1 MPDKYDDNN
10 KRKKVVVI
18 TGSGKGIGRTIA
30 TEFAKAGYYVMIND
44 LEQEEELKHTAK
56 EISKIIDDNNNNSNN
71 KVAYVVGDVSEEQT
85 AVALIEETV
94 RRFGRID
101 ALINNAAISEKWYTT
116 KKTTYNETPNTAAN
130 SLYKQASPY
139 FTLEEYEIADLYL
152 KGAYFCIREAAK
164 QMIITAY
171 EEAEK
176 QNITTKIAAAGSGG
190 GAYSIINISSPYKSI
205 PKVKADAYTYSMS
218 GVDPF
223 TSSRVGIKALTKTV
237 ALQLADSG
245 IRVNA
250 IAPGVI
256 ATIDTINK
264 QILEDE
270 EEGEKRK
277 EKEKDIPFHRI
288 GTPEEIAKIALFLAS
303 DDASY
308 ITGSLIYADGGL
320 SLLRSNYFLE
330 KDIEQD

>member
-1 MPDKYDDNN
+1 MLDKYYNNN
-10 KRKKVVVI
+10 KKQRVLVI

-56 EISKIIDDNNNNSNN
+56 EISKIIDDNNNNNS

-101 ALINNAAISEKWYTT
+101 VLINNAAISEKASTT
-116 KKTTYNETPNTAAN
+116 KKTTYGETPSITSN
-130 SLYKQASPY
+130 SLDKQTSPY
-139 FTLEEYEIADLYL
+139 FTLEEYDIADLYL
-152 KGAYFCIREAAK
+152 KGAYLCIREAAK
-164 QMIITAY
+164 QMVITAY

-176 QNITTKIAAAGSGG
+176 QNITTKIAAGG

-205 PKVKADAYTYSMS
+205 PKVEADAYTYSMS

-264 QILEDE
+264 QILEG
-270 EEGEKRK
+270 GEKRK

>member
-1 MPDKYDDNN
+1 MPDKYYNNN
-10 KRKKVVVI
+10 KRKRVLVI

-30 TEFAKAGYYVMIND
+30 TEFAKTGYYVMIND

-56 EISKIIDDNNNNSNN
+56 EISKIIDDNNNDS

-85 AVALIEETV
+85 AVALIEETI

-101 ALINNAAISEKWYTT
+101 VLINNAAISEKASTT
-116 KKTTYNETPNTAAN
+116 KKTTYGETPNITSN
-130 SLYKQASPY
+130 SLDTQTSPY
-139 FTLEEYEIADLYL
+139 FTLEEYNIADLYL
-152 KGAYFCIREAAK
+152 KGAYLCIREAAK
-164 QMIITAY
+164 QMVINAY

-176 QNITTKIAAAGSGG
+176 QNITTKIAATG

-205 PKVKADAYTYSMS
+205 PKVEADAYTYSMS

-264 QILEDE
+264 QIL

>member
-1 MPDKYDDNN
+1 MLDKYYNNN
-10 KRKKVVVI
+10 KRKKVLVI
-18 TGSGKGIGRTIA
+18 TGSGKGVGRTIA
-30 TEFAKAGYYVMIND
+30 TEFAKTGYYVMIND

-56 EISKIIDDNNNNSNN
+56 EISKIIDDNNNDS

-85 AVALIEETV
+85 AVALIEETI

-101 ALINNAAISEKWYTT
+101 VLINNAAISEKASTT
-116 KKTTYNETPNTAAN
+116 KKTTYGETPNITSN
-130 SLYKQASPY
+130 SLDKQTSPY
-139 FTLEEYEIADLYL
+139 FTLEEYNIADLYL
-152 KGAYFCIREAAK
+152 KGAYLCIREAAK
-164 QMIITAY
+164 QMVINAY

-176 QNITTKIAAAGSGG
+176 QNITTKIAAGG

-205 PKVKADAYTYSMS
+205 PKVEADAYTYSMS

-264 QILEDE
+264 QIL

>member
-1 MPDKYDDNN
+1 MLDKYYNNN
-10 KRKKVVVI
+10 KKKRVLVI

-56 EISKIIDDNNNNSNN
+56 EISKIIDDNNNNNN
-71 KVAYVVGDVSEEQT
+71 SKVAYVVGDVSEEQT

-101 ALINNAAISEKWYTT
+101 VLINNAAISEKASTT
-116 KKTTYNETPNTAAN
+116 KKTTYGETPNITSN
-130 SLYKQASPY
+130 SLDKQTSPY
-139 FTLEEYEIADLYL
+139 FTLEEYDIADLYL
-152 KGAYFCIREAAK
+152 KGAYLCIREAAK
-164 QMIITAY
+164 QMVITTY

-176 QNITTKIAAAGSGG
+176 QNITTKIAAGG

-205 PKVKADAYTYSMS
+205 PKVEADAYTYSMS

-264 QILEDE
+264 QILEDGE
-270 EEGEKRK
+270 EEGEKRN

>member
-1 MPDKYDDNN
+1 MLDKYYNNN
-10 KRKKVVVI
+10 KKKRVLVI

-56 EISKIIDDNNNNSNN
+56 EISNIIDDNNNDS
-71 KVAYVVGDVSEEQT
+71 KVAYVVGDVSEEPT

-101 ALINNAAISEKWYTT
+101 VLINNAAISEKASTT
-116 KKTTYNETPNTAAN
+116 KKTTYGETPNITSN
-130 SLYKQASPY
+130 PLDKQTSPY
-139 FTLEEYEIADLYL
+139 FTLEEYDIADLYL
-152 KGAYFCIREAAK
+152 KGAYLCIREAAK
-164 QMIITAY
+164 QMVITAY

-176 QNITTKIAAAGSGG
+176 QNITNKIAAGG

-205 PKVKADAYTYSMS
+205 PKVEADAYTYSMS

-264 QILEDE
+264 QILEG
-270 EEGEKRK
+270 GEKRK

>member
-10 KRKKVVVI
+10 KRKRVLVI
-18 TGSGKGIGRTIA
+18 TGSGKGIGRTVA

-44 LEQEEELKHTAK
+44 LEQEEELKNTAK
-56 EISKIIDDNNNNSNN
+56 EISKIIDDNNNNNN
-71 KVAYVVGDVSEEQT
+71 DKVAYVVGDISEEQT

-101 ALINNAAISEKWYTT
+101 VLINNAAISEKASTT
-116 KKTTYNETPNTAAN
+116 KKTTYDETRNTTSN
-130 SLYKQASPY
+130 SLDKQTSPY
-139 FTLEEYEIADLYL
+139 FTLEEYETADLYL
-152 KGAYFCIREAAK
+152 KGAYHCIREAAK
-164 QMIITAY
+164 QMVITAY

-176 QNITTKIAAAGSGG
+176 QNITTTKIGAGSG

-205 PKVKADAYTYSMS
+205 PKVDADAYTYSMS

-250 IAPGVI
+250 IAPGII

-264 QILEDE
+264 QILEDGE

>member
-101 ALINNAAISEKWYTT
+101 ALINNAAISEKASTT
-116 KKTTYNETPNTAAN
+116 KKTTYNETPNTTSN

-152 KGAYFCIREAAK
+152 KGAYLCIREAAK
-164 QMIITAY
+164 QMVITAY

-176 QNITTKIAAAGSGG
+176 QNITTTKIGAGSG

-250 IAPGVI
+250 IAPGII

-264 QILEDE
+264 QILEDGE

>member
-1 MPDKYDDNN
+1 MLDKYYNNN
-10 KRKKVVVI
+10 KKKRVLVI

-56 EISKIIDDNNNNSNN
+56 EISKIIDDNNNNS

-101 ALINNAAISEKWYTT
+101 VLINNAAISEKASTT
-116 KKTTYNETPNTAAN
+116 KKTTYGETPNITSN
-130 SLYKQASPY
+130 SLDKQTSPY
-139 FTLEEYEIADLYL
+139 FTLEEYDIADLYL
-152 KGAYFCIREAAK
+152 KGAYLCIREAAK
-164 QMIITAY
+164 QMVITAY

-176 QNITTKIAAAGSGG
+176 QNITTKIAAGG

-205 PKVKADAYTYSMS
+205 PKVEADAYTYSMS

-330 KDIEQD
+330 QDIEQD

>member
-1 MPDKYDDNN
+1 MPDKYYNNN
-10 KRKKVVVI
+10 KRKRVLVI

-56 EISKIIDDNNNNSNN
+56 EISKIIDDNNNDS

-101 ALINNAAISEKWYTT
+101 VLINNAAISEKASTT
-116 KKTTYNETPNTAAN
+116 KKTTYGETPNITSN
-130 SLYKQASPY
+130 SLDKQTSPY
-139 FTLEEYEIADLYL
+139 FTLEEYDIADLYL
-152 KGAYFCIREAAK
+152 KGAYLCIREAAK
-164 QMIITAY
+164 QMVITAY

-176 QNITTKIAAAGSGG
+176 QNITTKIAAGG

-205 PKVKADAYTYSMS
+205 PKVEADAYTYSMS

-264 QILEDE
+264 QIL

>member
-56 EISKIIDDNNNNSNN
+56 EISKIIDDDNSNN
-71 KVAYVVGDVSEEQT
+71 SRVAYVVGDVSEEQT
-85 AVALIEETV
+85 AVALIEETI

-101 ALINNAAISEKWYTT
+101 VLINNAAISEKRSTT
-116 KKTTYNETPNTAAN
+116 KKTTYGETPNITSN
-130 SLYKQASPY
+130 SLDKQTSPY
-139 FTLEEYEIADLYL
+139 FTLEEYDIADLYL
-152 KGAYFCIREAAK
+152 KGAYLCIREAAK
-164 QMIITAY
+164 QMVITAY
-171 EEAEK
+171 EEAER
-176 QNITTKIAAAGSGG
+176 QNITTKIAAGG

-205 PKVKADAYTYSMS
+205 PKVEADAYTYSMS

-264 QILEDE
+264 QIL

>member
-1 MPDKYDDNN
+1 MLDKYYNNN
-10 KRKKVVVI
+10 KRKRVLVI

-30 TEFAKAGYYVMIND
+30 TEFAKTGYYVMIND

-56 EISKIIDDNNNNSNN
+56 EISKIIDDNNNDS

-85 AVALIEETV
+85 AVALIEETI

-101 ALINNAAISEKWYTT
+101 VLINNAAISEKASTT
-116 KKTTYNETPNTAAN
+116 KKTTYGETPNITSN
-130 SLYKQASPY
+130 SLDTQTSPY
-139 FTLEEYEIADLYL
+139 FTLEEYNIADLYL
-152 KGAYFCIREAAK
+152 KGAYLCIREAAK
-164 QMIITAY
+164 QMVITAY

-176 QNITTKIAAAGSGG
+176 QNITTKIAAGG

-205 PKVKADAYTYSMS
+205 PKVEADAYTYSMS

-264 QILEDE
+264 QIL

>member
-1 MPDKYDDNN
+1 MPDKYDNNN
-10 KRKKVVVI
+10 KRKRVLVI

-44 LEQEEELKHTAK
+44 LEQEELKHTAK
-56 EISKIIDDNNNNSNN
+56 EISKIIDDNNNNNN

-101 ALINNAAISEKWYTT
+101 ALINNAAISEKASTT
-116 KKTTYNETPNTAAN
+116 KKTTYSETPNTADN

-164 QMIITAY
+164 QIVITAY
-171 EEAEK
+171 EEAEEK
-176 QNITTKIAAAGSGG
+176 NITTKIAAGG

-205 PKVKADAYTYSMS
+205 PKVEADAYTYSMS
-218 GVDPF
+218 GVDPI

-270 EEGEKRK
+270 EREKRK

>member
-1 MPDKYDDNN
+1 MPDKYYNNN
-10 KRKKVVVI
+10 KKKRVLVI

-56 EISKIIDDNNNNSNN
+56 QISKIIDDNNNDS

-101 ALINNAAISEKWYTT
+101 VLINNAAISEKASIT
-116 KKTTYNETPNTAAN
+116 KKTTYGETPNITSN
-130 SLYKQASPY
+130 SLDKQTSPY
-139 FTLEEYEIADLYL
+139 FTLEEYDIADLYL
-152 KGAYFCIREAAK
+152 KGAYLCIREAAK
-164 QMIITAY
+164 QMVITAY
-171 EEAEK
+171 EEAER
-176 QNITTKIAAAGSGG
+176 QNITTKIAAGG

-205 PKVKADAYTYSMS
+205 PKVEADAYTYSMS

-264 QILEDE
+264 QILEG
-270 EEGEKRK
+270 GEKRK

>member
-1 MPDKYDDNN
+1 MPDKYDNNN
-10 KRKKVVVI
+10 KRKRVLVI

-30 TEFAKAGYYVMIND
+30 TVFAKAGYYVMIND

-56 EISKIIDDNNNNSNN
+56 EISKVIDDNNDNNNN

-101 ALINNAAISEKWYTT
+101 ALINNAAISEKASTI
-116 KKTTYNETPNTAAN
+116 KKTTYGETPNTTSN

-139 FTLEEYEIADLYL
+139 FTLEEYQIADLYL

-164 QMIITAY
+164 QMVITAY
-171 EEAEK
+171 EEAEEK
-176 QNITTKIAAAGSGG
+176 NITTKIAAGG
-190 GAYSIINISSPYKSI
+190 GAYSIINISSSYKSI
-205 PKVKADAYTYSMS
+205 PKVEAEAYTYSMS

-256 ATIDTINK
+256 ATVDTINK

-320 SLLRSNYFLE
+320 SLLHSNYFLE

>member
-1 MPDKYDDNN
+1 MLDKYYNNN
-10 KRKKVVVI
+10 KRKKVLVI
-18 TGSGKGIGRTIA
+18 TGSGKGVGRTIA
-30 TEFAKAGYYVMIND
+30 TEFAKTGYYVMIND

-56 EISKIIDDNNNNSNN
+56 EISKIIDDNNNDS

-85 AVALIEETV
+85 AVALIEETI

-101 ALINNAAISEKWYTT
+101 VLINNAAISEKASTT
-116 KKTTYNETPNTAAN
+116 KKTTYGETPNITSN
-130 SLYKQASPY
+130 SLDKQTSPY
-139 FTLEEYEIADLYL
+139 FTLEEYNIADLYL
-152 KGAYFCIREAAK
+152 KGAYLCIREAAK
-164 QMIITAY
+164 QMVITAY

-176 QNITTKIAAAGSGG
+176 QNITTKIAAGG

-205 PKVKADAYTYSMS
+205 PKVEADAYTYSMS

-264 QILEDE
+264 QILE
-270 EEGEKRK
+270 EGEKRK

-288 GTPEEIAKIALFLAS
+288 GTPEEIANIALFLAS

>member
-10 KRKKVVVI
+10 KRKRVLVI

-56 EISKIIDDNNNNSNN
+56 EISKIIDDNNN

-101 ALINNAAISEKWYTT
+101 VLINNAAISEKATTT
-116 KKTTYNETPNTAAN
+116 KKTTYNETPTTISN

-139 FTLEEYEIADLYL
+139 FTLEEYDIADLYL

-176 QNITTKIAAAGSGG
+176 QNITTKIAAGRE
-190 GAYSIINISSPYKSI
+190 AYSIINISSPYKSI
-205 PKVKADAYTYSMS
+205 PKVEADAYTYSMS

-264 QILEDE
+264 QMLEDE

>member
-101 ALINNAAISEKWYTT
+101 ALINNAAISEKASTT
-116 KKTTYNETPNTAAN
+116 KKTTYNERPNTTFN

-176 QNITTKIAAAGSGG
+176 QNITTKIAAGGG
-190 GAYSIINISSPYKSI
+190 GAYSIINVSSPYKSI

-270 EEGEKRK
+270 QEGEKRK

>member
-1 MPDKYDDNN
+1 MLDKYYNNN
-10 KRKKVVVI
+10 KRKKVLVI
-18 TGSGKGIGRTIA
+18 TGSGKGVGRTIA
-30 TEFAKAGYYVMIND
+30 TEFAKTGYYVMIND

-56 EISKIIDDNNNNSNN
+56 EISKIIDDNNNDS

-85 AVALIEETV
+85 AVALIEETI

-101 ALINNAAISEKWYTT
+101 VLINNAAISEKASTT
-116 KKTTYNETPNTAAN
+116 KKTTYGETPNITSN
-130 SLYKQASPY
+130 SLDKQTSPY
-139 FTLEEYEIADLYL
+139 FNLEEYDIADLYL
-152 KGAYFCIREAAK
+152 KGAYLCIREAAK
-164 QMIITAY
+164 QMVITAY

-176 QNITTKIAAAGSGG
+176 QNITTKIAAGG

-205 PKVKADAYTYSMS
+205 PKVEADAYTYSMS

-264 QILEDE
+264 QIL

>member
-1 MPDKYDDNN
+1 MPDKYYNNN
-10 KRKKVVVI
+10 KRKRVLVI

-56 EISKIIDDNNNNSNN
+56 EISKIIDDKNNDS

-101 ALINNAAISEKWYTT
+101 VLINNAAISEKASTT
-116 KKTTYNETPNTAAN
+116 KKTTYGETPNITSN
-130 SLYKQASPY
+130 SLDKQTSPY
-139 FTLEEYEIADLYL
+139 FTLEEYDIADLYL
-152 KGAYFCIREAAK
+152 KGAYLCIREAAK
-164 QMIITAY
+164 QMVITAY

-176 QNITTKIAAAGSGG
+176 QNITTKIAAGG

-205 PKVKADAYTYSMS
+205 PKVEADAYTYSMS

-264 QILEDE
+264 QILE
-270 EEGEKRK
+270 EGEKRK

-288 GTPEEIAKIALFLAS
+288 GTPEEIANIALFLAS

>member
-1 MPDKYDDNN
+1 MPDKYYNNN
-10 KRKKVVVI
+10 KRKRVLVI

-44 LEQEEELKHTAK
+44 LEQEEELKNTAK
-56 EISKIIDDNNNNSNN
+56 EISKIIDDNNNDS

-101 ALINNAAISEKWYTT
+101 VLINNAAISEKASTT
-116 KKTTYNETPNTAAN
+116 KKTTYGETPNITSN
-130 SLYKQASPY
+130 SLDTQTSPY
-139 FTLEEYEIADLYL
+139 FTLEEYNIADLYL
-152 KGAYFCIREAAK
+152 KGAYLCIREAAK
-164 QMIITAY
+164 QMVITAY

-176 QNITTKIAAAGSGG
+176 QNITTKIAAGG

-205 PKVKADAYTYSMS
+205 PKVEADAYTYSMS

-264 QILEDE
+264 QILEG
-270 EEGEKRK
+270 GEKRK

-308 ITGSLIYADGGL
+308 ITGNMIYVDGGL
-320 SLLRSNYFLE
+320 SLSRSNYFLE
-330 KDIEQD
+330 SKLEQD

>member
-1 MPDKYDDNN
+1 MLDKYYNNN
-10 KRKKVVVI
+10 KRKRVLVI

-56 EISKIIDDNNNNSNN
+56 EISKIIDDNNNDS

-101 ALINNAAISEKWYTT
+101 VLINNAAISEKASTT
-116 KKTTYNETPNTAAN
+116 KKTTYGETPNITSN
-130 SLYKQASPY
+130 SLDTQTSPY
-139 FTLEEYEIADLYL
+139 FTLEEYNIADLYL
-152 KGAYFCIREAAK
+152 KGAYLCIREAAK
-164 QMIITAY
+164 QMVITAY

-176 QNITTKIAAAGSGG
+176 QNITNKIAAGG

-205 PKVKADAYTYSMS
+205 PKVEADAYTYSMS

-264 QILEDE
+264 QILEG
-270 EEGEKRK
+270 GEKRK